1 MRTVAE
7 HRHVALVGGQAP
19 EGPPVRSVT
28 YPLEPFARALGI
40 SFAEASDFRGNQHT
54 ERDGEESTPRAV
66 LAELCGVSAR
76 TVHRWWADGIPAA
89 RVDDLAC
96 RVAGVHPQSIWPEY
110 PIHEEADVSA
120 VQPPKDPAPRVEVV
134 LDTGDVWALSN
145 DLGFTL
151 SRMVR
156 HGVEIRPS
164 LLDLF
169 RRLASARMELEA

>member
-1 MRTVAE
+1 M
-7 HRHVALVGGQAP
+7 
-19 EGPPVRSVT
+19 
-28 YPLEPFARALGI
+28 
-40 SFAEASDFRGNQHT
+40 
-54 ERDGEESTPRAV
+54 
-66 LAELCGVSAR
+66 
-76 TVHRWWADGIPAA
+76 
-89 RVDDLAC
+89 
-96 RVAGVHPQSIWPEY
+96 
-110 PIHEEADVSA
+110 SA